1 MTGLLSS
8 EFRRFRSRR
17 LVRVLAAL
25 ELLAIVATGVIVF
38 LTQEYALVGLPDV
51 LMGTALVLVSVGWI
65 LGASAIGA
73 DWHAG
78 HVTTI
83 LAWEPRRWRVLF
95 AKIAAALTGVFV
107 LSLVIQALL
116 GIALAV
122 AAAGAGSTTG
132 ADWHAG
138 HVTTILAWEPRRWR
152 VLFAKIAAALTG
164 VFVLSLVIQ
173 ALLGVALAAAAA
185 GAGSTAGADAAW
197 LAESAVV
204 ALRVALLSTIFAGF
218 GFGLASAGRNTAV
231 ALGVGF
237 GYLVIVEN
245 LVRGLRPQWTPWLL
259 TDNAG
264 LFVVDSPID
273 FPPLGRSTI
282 GAGLYL
288 AAVGAALLLAA
299 AALFR
304 TRDVN

>member
-1 MTGLLSS
+1 MSRLLAS

-17 LVRVLAAL
+17 LVKGLVAL
-25 ELLAIVATGVIVF
+25 ELLAIVATGVIVV
-38 LTQEYALVGLPDV
+38 LTQEYDLVGLPDV
-51 LMGTALVLVSVGWI
+51 LMGASLVLVSVAWI
-65 LGASAIGA
+65 LGASSIGA

-83 LAWEPRRWRVLF
+83 LTWEPRRGRVML
-95 AKIAAALTGVFV
+95 AKIAATLTSVFV

-116 GIALAV
+116 GAALAV
-122 AAAGAGSTTG
+122 
-132 ADWHAG
+132 
-138 HVTTILAWEPRRWR
+138 
-152 VLFAKIAAALTG
+152 
-164 VFVLSLVIQ
+164 
-173 ALLGVALAAAAA
+173 AAA

-197 LAESAVV
+197 LMESAGV

-264 LFVVDSPID
+264 LFIVDSPID
-273 FPPLGRSTI
+273 FPLLARSTV

-288 AAVGAALLLAA
+288 AAVGAVLLLLASG
-299 AALFR
+299 LFR

>member
-1 MTGLLSS
+1 MSRLLAS

-17 LVRVLAAL
+17 LVKALVAL
-25 ELLAIVATGVIVF
+25 ELLAIVATGVIVL
-38 LTQEYALVGLPDV
+38 LTQEYDLVGLPDV
-51 LMGTALVLVSVGWI
+51 LMGTSLVLVSVAWV

-83 LAWEPRRWRVLF
+83 LTWEPRRGRVML
-95 AKIAAALTGVFV
+95 AKIVASLTSVFV
-107 LSLVIQALL
+107 VSLTIQALL
-116 GIALAV
+116 GAALA
-122 AAAGAGSTTG
+122 G
-132 ADWHAG
+132 
-138 HVTTILAWEPRRWR
+138 
-152 VLFAKIAAALTG
+152 
-164 VFVLSLVIQ
+164 
-173 ALLGVALAAAAA
+173 AAA
-185 GAGSTAGADAAW
+185 GAGSTAGADGAW
-197 LAESAVV
+197 LAESAGV

-264 LFVVDSPID
+264 LFIVDSPID
-273 FPPLGRSTI
+273 FPMLGRSTV

-288 AAVGAALLLAA
+288 AAVGAVLLLTASG
-299 AALFR
+299 LFR

>member
-1 MTGLLSS
+1 MSRLLAS
-8 EFRRFRSRR
+8 ELRRFRSRR
-17 LVRVLAAL
+17 LVKALVAL
-25 ELLAIVATGVIVF
+25 ELLAIVATGVIVV
-38 LTQEYALVGLPDV
+38 LTQEYDLVGLPDV
-51 LMGTALVLVSVGWI
+51 LMGTSLVLVSVAWI

-83 LAWEPRRWRVLF
+83 LTWEPRRGRVML
-95 AKIAAALTGVFV
+95 AKIAASLTSVFV
-107 LSLVIQALL
+107 VSLVIQALL
-116 GIALAV
+116 GAALAV
-122 AAAGAGSTTG
+122 
-132 ADWHAG
+132 
-138 HVTTILAWEPRRWR
+138 
-152 VLFAKIAAALTG
+152 
-164 VFVLSLVIQ
+164 
-173 ALLGVALAAAAA
+173 AAA
-185 GAGSTAGADAAW
+185 GAGSTAGADATW
-197 LAESAVV
+197 LAESAGV

-264 LFVVDSPID
+264 LFIVDSPID
-273 FPPLGRSTI
+273 FPLLGRSTV

-288 AAVGAALLLAA
+288 AAVGAVLLLAA
-299 AALFR
+299 SGLFR
-304 TRDVN
+304 TRDVS

>member
-1 MTGLLSS
+1 VSGLLAS
-8 EFRRFRSRR
+8 EFRRFGSRR
-17 LVRVLAAL
+17 LVKVLVAL
-25 ELLAIVATGVIVF
+25 EVLAIVATGVIVF

-51 LMGTALVLVSVGWI
+51 LMGTSLVLVSVGWI

-83 LAWEPRRWRVLF
+83 LTWEPRRGRVML
-95 AKIAAALTGVFV
+95 AKIAASLTSVFV
-107 LSLVIQALL
+107 VSLVIQALL
-116 GIALAV
+116 GAALAV
-122 AAAGAGSTTG
+122 AAAS
-132 ADWHAG
+132 
-138 HVTTILAWEPRRWR
+138 
-152 VLFAKIAAALTG
+152 
-164 VFVLSLVIQ
+164 S
-173 ALLGVALAAAAA
+173 
-185 GAGSTAGADAAW
+185 GSTAGADATW
-197 LAESAVV
+197 LAESAGV

-264 LFVVDSPID
+264 LFIVDSPID
-273 FPPLGRSTI
+273 FPLLARSTV

-288 AAVGAALLLAA
+288 AAVGAVLLLVASG
-299 AALFR
+299 LFR

>member
-1 MTGLLSS
+1 MSGLLAS

-17 LVRVLAAL
+17 LVKVLVAL
-25 ELLAIVATGVIVF
+25 ELLAILATGVIVF

-51 LMGTALVLVSVGWI
+51 LMGTSLVLVSVGWI
-65 LGASAIGA
+65 LGASAMGA

-83 LAWEPRRWRVLF
+83 LTWEPRRGRVLF
-95 AKIAAALTGVFV
+95 AKIAAALTSVFV

-122 AAAGAGSTTG
+122 AAAGAGST
-132 ADWHAG
+132 
-138 HVTTILAWEPRRWR
+138 
-152 VLFAKIAAALTG
+152 
-164 VFVLSLVIQ
+164 
-173 ALLGVALAAAAA
+173 A
-185 GAGSTAGADAAW
+185 GAGSAW
-197 LAESAVV
+197 LADSAGV
-204 ALRVALLSTIFAGF
+204 ALRVAVLSTIFAGF

-237 GYLVIVEN
+237 VYLVIVEN

-264 LFVVDSPID
+264 LFIVDSPID
-273 FPPLGRSTI
+273 FPLLGRSTV

-288 AAVGAALLLAA
+288 AAVGAVLLLAA
-299 AALFR
+299 TALFR

>member
-1 MTGLLSS
+1 MRGLLAS

-17 LVRVLAAL
+17 LVKVLIAL

-51 LMGTALVLVSVGWI
+51 LMGTSLVLVSLGWI

-83 LAWEPRRWRVLF
+83 LSWEPRRGRVLF

-107 LSLVIQALL
+107 LSLAIQALL

-122 AAAGAGSTTG
+122 AAAGAGST
-132 ADWHAG
+132 
-138 HVTTILAWEPRRWR
+138 
-152 VLFAKIAAALTG
+152 
-164 VFVLSLVIQ
+164 
-173 ALLGVALAAAAA
+173 
-185 GAGSTAGADAAW
+185 AGADAAW
-197 LAESAVV
+197 LAESTGV
-204 ALRVALLSTIFAGF
+204 ALRVAALSTIFAGF

-237 GYLVIVEN
+237 GYLVVVEN
-245 LVRGLRPQWTPWLL
+245 LVRAQWTPWLL

-273 FPPLGRSTI
+273 FPLLGRSTI

-288 AAVGAALLLAA
+288 ATVGATLLLAA
-299 AALFR
+299 SALFR

>member
-1 MTGLLSS
+1 MSRLLAS

-17 LVRVLAAL
+17 LVKALVAL
-25 ELLAIVATGVIVF
+25 ELLAIVATGVIVV
-38 LTQEYALVGLPDV
+38 LTQEYDLVGLPDV
-51 LMGTALVLVSVGWI
+51 LMGTSLVLVSVAWI

-78 HVTTI
+78 HITTI
-83 LAWEPRRWRVLF
+83 LTWESRRGRVML
-95 AKIAAALTGVFV
+95 AKIAASLTSVFLV
-107 LSLVIQALL
+107 SLVIQAFL
-116 GIALAV
+116 GAALAV
-122 AAAGAGSTTG
+122 
-132 ADWHAG
+132 
-138 HVTTILAWEPRRWR
+138 
-152 VLFAKIAAALTG
+152 
-164 VFVLSLVIQ
+164 
-173 ALLGVALAAAAA
+173 AAA

-197 LAESAVV
+197 LAESAGV

-264 LFVVDSPID
+264 LFIIDSPID
-273 FPPLGRSTI
+273 FPLLARSTLE
-282 GAGLYL
+282 AGLYL
-288 AAVGAALLLAA
+288 AAVAAVLLLTAA
-299 AALFR
+299 GLFGA
-304 TRDVN
+304 RDVN

>member
-1 MTGLLSS
+1 MSRLLAS

-17 LVRVLAAL
+17 LVKALVGL
-25 ELLAIVATGVIVF
+25 ELLAIVATGVIVV
-38 LTQEYALVGLPDV
+38 LTQEYDLLGLPDV
-51 LMGTALVLVSVGWI
+51 LMGTSLVLVSVAWV

-83 LAWEPRRWRVLF
+83 LTWEPRRGRVMF
-95 AKIAAALTGVFV
+95 AKIAASLTSVFV
-107 LSLVIQALL
+107 VSLVIQALL
-116 GIALAV
+116 GA
-122 AAAGAGSTTG
+122 
-132 ADWHAG
+132 
-138 HVTTILAWEPRRWR
+138 
-152 VLFAKIAAALTG
+152 
-164 VFVLSLVIQ
+164 
-173 ALLGVALAAAAA
+173 ALAAAAA
-185 GAGSTAGADAAW
+185 GAGSTASADAAW
-197 LAESAVV
+197 LTESAGV

-259 TDNAG
+259 TENAG
-264 LFVVDSPID
+264 LFIVDSPID
-273 FPPLGRSTI
+273 FPLLARSTI

-288 AAVGAALLLAA
+288 AAVGAVLLLAA
-299 AALFR
+299 SGLFR
-304 TRDVN
+304 MRDVN

>member
-1 MTGLLSS
+1 MSRLLAS

-17 LVRVLAAL
+17 LVKALVAL
-25 ELLAIVATGVIVF
+25 ELLAIVATGAIVV
-38 LTQEYALVGLPDV
+38 LTQEYDLVGLPDV
-51 LMGTALVLVSVGWI
+51 LMGTSLVLVSVAWI
-65 LGASAIGA
+65 LGASSIGA

-78 HVTTI
+78 HLTTI
-83 LAWEPRRWRVLF
+83 LTWEPRRGRVML
-95 AKIAAALTGVFV
+95 AKIAASLTSVFV
-107 LSLVIQALL
+107 VSLVIQALL
-116 GIALAV
+116 GAALAV
-122 AAAGAGSTTG
+122 
-132 ADWHAG
+132 
-138 HVTTILAWEPRRWR
+138 
-152 VLFAKIAAALTG
+152 
-164 VFVLSLVIQ
+164 
-173 ALLGVALAAAAA
+173 AAA
-185 GAGSTAGADAAW
+185 GAGSTAGADAEW
-197 LAESAVV
+197 LAESAGV

-245 LVRGLRPQWTPWLL
+245 LVRGLRPKWTPWLL

-273 FPPLGRSTI
+273 FPLLARSTV

-288 AAVGAALLLAA
+288 AAVGAALLLVASG
-299 AALFR
+299 LFR

>member
-1 MTGLLSS
+1 MSRLLAS

-17 LVRVLAAL
+17 LVKVLVAL
-25 ELLAIVATGVIVF
+25 ELLAIVATGVIVL
-38 LTQEYALVGLPDV
+38 LTQEYDLVGLPDV
-51 LMGTALVLVSVGWI
+51 LMGTSLVLVSVAWV

-83 LAWEPRRWRVLF
+83 LTWEPRRGRVML
-95 AKIAAALTGVFV
+95 AKIVASLTSVFV
-107 LSLVIQALL
+107 VSLTIQALL
-116 GIALAV
+116 GAALAV

-132 ADWHAG
+132 AD
-138 HVTTILAWEPRRWR
+138 
-152 VLFAKIAAALTG
+152 
-164 VFVLSLVIQ
+164 
-173 ALLGVALAAAAA
+173 
-185 GAGSTAGADAAW
+185 AAW
-197 LAESAVV
+197 LAESAGV

-264 LFVVDSPID
+264 LFIVDSPID
-273 FPPLGRSTI
+273 FPILGRSTV

-288 AAVGAALLLAA
+288 AAVGAVLLLAA
-299 AALFR
+299 SGLFR

>member
-1 MTGLLSS
+1 MSRLLAS

-17 LVRVLAAL
+17 LVKALVAL
-25 ELLAIVATGVIVF
+25 ELLAIVATGVIVL
-38 LTQEYALVGLPDV
+38 LTQEYDLVGLPDV
-51 LMGTALVLVSVGWI
+51 LMGTSLVLVSVAWI

-83 LAWEPRRWRVLF
+83 LTWEPRRGRVML
-95 AKIAAALTGVFV
+95 AKIVASLTSVFV
-107 LSLVIQALL
+107 VSLTIQALL
-116 GIALAV
+116 GAALAA

-132 ADWHAG
+132 AD
-138 HVTTILAWEPRRWR
+138 
-152 VLFAKIAAALTG
+152 
-164 VFVLSLVIQ
+164 
-173 ALLGVALAAAAA
+173 
-185 GAGSTAGADAAW
+185 AAW
-197 LAESAVV
+197 LAESAGV

-264 LFVVDSPID
+264 LFIVDSPID
-273 FPPLGRSTI
+273 FPMLGRSTV

-288 AAVGAALLLAA
+288 AAVGAVLLLTASG
-299 AALFR
+299 LFR

>member
-1 MTGLLSS
+1 MSRLLTS

-17 LVRVLAAL
+17 LVKGLVAL
-25 ELLAIVATGVIVF
+25 ELLAIVATGVIVV
-38 LTQEYALVGLPDV
+38 LTQEYDLVGLPDV
-51 LMGTALVLVSVGWI
+51 LMGASLVLVSVAWI
-65 LGASAIGA
+65 LGASSIGA

-83 LAWEPRRWRVLF
+83 LTWEPRRGRVML
-95 AKIAAALTGVFV
+95 AKIAATLTSVFV

-116 GIALAV
+116 GAALAV
-122 AAAGAGSTTG
+122 
-132 ADWHAG
+132 
-138 HVTTILAWEPRRWR
+138 
-152 VLFAKIAAALTG
+152 
-164 VFVLSLVIQ
+164 
-173 ALLGVALAAAAA
+173 AAA

-197 LAESAVV
+197 LAESAGVG
-204 ALRVALLSTIFAGF
+204 LRVALLSTIFAGF

-264 LFVVDSPID
+264 LFIVDSPID
-273 FPPLGRSTI
+273 FPLLARSTV

-288 AAVGAALLLAA
+288 AAVGAVLLLLASG
-299 AALFR
+299 LFR

>member
-1 MTGLLSS
+1 MSRLLAS

-17 LVRVLAAL
+17 LVKALVAL
-25 ELLAIVATGVIVF
+25 ELLAIVATGVIVV
-38 LTQEYALVGLPDV
+38 LTQEYDLVGLSDV
-51 LMGTALVLVSVGWI
+51 LMGTSLVLVSVAWI

-83 LAWEPRRWRVLF
+83 LTWEPRRGRVML
-95 AKIAAALTGVFV
+95 AKIAACLASVFV
-107 LSLVIQALL
+107 VSLVIQALL
-116 GIALAV
+116 GAALAV
-122 AAAGAGSTTG
+122 
-132 ADWHAG
+132 
-138 HVTTILAWEPRRWR
+138 
-152 VLFAKIAAALTG
+152 
-164 VFVLSLVIQ
+164 
-173 ALLGVALAAAAA
+173 AAA

-197 LAESAVV
+197 LAESAGV

-264 LFVVDSPID
+264 LFIVDSPID
-273 FPPLGRSTI
+273 FPLLARSTV

-288 AAVGAALLLAA
+288 AAVGTVLLLVASG
-299 AALFR
+299 LFR

>member
-1 MTGLLSS
+1 MSGLLAS
-8 EFRRFRSRR
+8 EFRRFGSRR
-17 LVRVLAAL
+17 LVKVLLAL
-25 ELLAIVATGVIVF
+25 EVIAIVATGVIVF

-51 LMGTALVLVSVGWI
+51 LMGTSLVLVSVGWI

-83 LAWEPRRWRVLF
+83 LTWEPRRGRVQF
-95 AKIAAALTGVFV
+95 AKIAAALAGVFV

-132 ADWHAG
+132 AD
-138 HVTTILAWEPRRWR
+138 
-152 VLFAKIAAALTG
+152 
-164 VFVLSLVIQ
+164 
-173 ALLGVALAAAAA
+173 
-185 GAGSTAGADAAW
+185 AAW
-197 LAESAVV
+197 LAESAGV
-204 ALRVALLSTIFAGF
+204 ALRVAALSSIFAGF

-237 GYLVIVEN
+237 GYLVVVEN

-259 TDNAG
+259 QDNAG
-264 LFVVDSPID
+264 LFVVGSPID
-273 FPPLGRSTI
+273 FPLLGRSTI

-288 AAVGAALLLAA
+288 TAVGVALLLAA
-299 AALFR
+299 TGLFR
-304 TRDVN
+304 ARDVH

>member
-1 MTGLLSS
+1 MSRLLAS

-17 LVRVLAAL
+17 LVKALVAL
-25 ELLAIVATGVIVF
+25 ELLAIVATGVIVL
-38 LTQEYALVGLPDV
+38 LTQEYDLVGLPDV
-51 LMGTALVLVSVGWI
+51 LMGTSLVLVSVAWV

-83 LAWEPRRWRVLF
+83 LTWEPRRGRVML
-95 AKIAAALTGVFV
+95 AKIVASLTSVFV
-107 LSLVIQALL
+107 VSLTIQALL
-116 GIALAV
+116 GAVLAV

-132 ADWHAG
+132 AD
-138 HVTTILAWEPRRWR
+138 
-152 VLFAKIAAALTG
+152 
-164 VFVLSLVIQ
+164 
-173 ALLGVALAAAAA
+173 
-185 GAGSTAGADAAW
+185 AAW
-197 LAESAVV
+197 LAESAGV
-204 ALRVALLSTIFAGF
+204 ALRVALLSTIFAAF

-264 LFVVDSPID
+264 LFIVDSPID
-273 FPPLGRSTI
+273 FPMLGRSTV

-288 AAVGAALLLAA
+288 AAVGAVLLLAA
-299 AALFR
+299 SGLFR

>member
-1 MTGLLSS
+1 MSRLLAS

-17 LVRVLAAL
+17 LVKALVAL
-25 ELLAIVATGVIVF
+25 ELLAIVATGVIVV
-38 LTQEYALVGLPDV
+38 LTQEYDLVGLPDV
-51 LMGTALVLVSVGWI
+51 LMGTSLVLVSVAWV

-83 LAWEPRRWRVLF
+83 LTWEPRRGRVML
-95 AKIAAALTGVFV
+95 AKIAASLTSVFV
-107 LSLVIQALL
+107 VSLVIQALL
-116 GIALAV
+116 GAALAV
-122 AAAGAGSTTG
+122 
-132 ADWHAG
+132 
-138 HVTTILAWEPRRWR
+138 
-152 VLFAKIAAALTG
+152 
-164 VFVLSLVIQ
+164 
-173 ALLGVALAAAAA
+173 AAA
-185 GAGSTAGADAAW
+185 GAGSTAGADATW
-197 LAESAVV
+197 LAESAGV

-264 LFVVDSPID
+264 LFIVDSPID
-273 FPPLGRSTI
+273 FPMLGRSTV

-288 AAVGAALLLAA
+288 AALGAVLLLAA
-299 AALFR
+299 SGLFR

>member
-1 MTGLLSS
+1 MSRLLAS

-17 LVRVLAAL
+17 LVKALVAL
-25 ELLAIVATGVIVF
+25 ELLAIVATGVIVV
-38 LTQEYALVGLPDV
+38 LTQEYDLVGLPDV
-51 LMGTALVLVSVGWI
+51 LMGTSLVLVSVAWI

-73 DWHAG
+73 DLHAG

-83 LAWEPRRWRVLF
+83 LTWEPRRGRVML
-95 AKIAAALTGVFV
+95 AKIAASLTSVFV
-107 LSLVIQALL
+107 VSLVIQALL
-116 GIALAV
+116 GAALAV
-122 AAAGAGSTTG
+122 AAAS
-132 ADWHAG
+132 
-138 HVTTILAWEPRRWR
+138 
-152 VLFAKIAAALTG
+152 
-164 VFVLSLVIQ
+164 S
-173 ALLGVALAAAAA
+173 
-185 GAGSTAGADAAW
+185 GSTAGADATW
-197 LAESAVV
+197 LAESAGV

-218 GFGLASAGRNTAV
+218 GFGLASSGRNTAV

-264 LFVVDSPID
+264 LFIVDSPID
-273 FPPLGRSTI
+273 FPLLGRSTV

-288 AAVGAALLLAA
+288 ASVGAVLLLAA
-299 AALFR
+299 SGLFR

>member
-1 MTGLLSS
+1 MSRLLAS

-17 LVRVLAAL
+17 LVKALVAL
-25 ELLAIVATGVIVF
+25 ELLAIVVTGVIVL
-38 LTQEYALVGLPDV
+38 LTQEYDLVGLPDV
-51 LMGTALVLVSVGWI
+51 LMGTSLVLVSVAWI

-83 LAWEPRRWRVLF
+83 LTWEPRRGRVML
-95 AKIAAALTGVFV
+95 AKIAASLTSVFV
-107 LSLVIQALL
+107 VSLVIQAFL
-116 GIALAV
+116 GAALAV
-122 AAAGAGSTTG
+122 AA
-132 ADWHAG
+132 
-138 HVTTILAWEPRRWR
+138 V
-152 VLFAKIAAALTG
+152 
-164 VFVLSLVIQ
+164 
-173 ALLGVALAAAAA
+173 

-197 LAESAVV
+197 LAESAGA

-273 FPPLGRSTI
+273 FPMLGRSTV

-288 AAVGAALLLAA
+288 ASVGAVLLLVASG
-299 AALFR
+299 LFR

>member
-1 MTGLLSS
+1 MSRLLAS

-17 LVRVLAAL
+17 LVKVLVAL
-25 ELLAIVATGVIVF
+25 ELLAIVATGVIVL
-38 LTQEYALVGLPDV
+38 LTQEYDLVGLPDV
-51 LMGTALVLVSVGWI
+51 LMGTSLVLVSVAWV

-83 LAWEPRRWRVLF
+83 LTWEPRRGRVMF
-95 AKIAAALTGVFV
+95 AKIVASLT
-107 LSLVIQALL
+107 SLFIVSLTIQALL
-116 GIALAV
+116 GAALAV

-132 ADWHAG
+132 AD
-138 HVTTILAWEPRRWR
+138 
-152 VLFAKIAAALTG
+152 
-164 VFVLSLVIQ
+164 
-173 ALLGVALAAAAA
+173 
-185 GAGSTAGADAAW
+185 AAW
-197 LAESAVV
+197 LAESAGV

-264 LFVVDSPID
+264 LFIVDSPID
-273 FPPLGRSTI
+273 FPMLGRSTV

-288 AAVGAALLLAA
+288 AAVGAVLLLTASG
-299 AALFR
+299 LFR